1 MADAH
6 DLKPPKEC
14 LFSITKMNKYY
25 LFPFLVPIVCYST
38 KFFSEVMKFG
48 NENPEAVKKNG
59 VKEEVEHSFVF
70 LYTMINGVS
79 HTMGGLLYFI
89 SILRTKSEK
98 IKSKNDTND
107 DDYKIIKERRS
118 TGIKK

>member
-1 MADAH
+1 M
-6 DLKPPKEC
+6 
-14 LFSITKMNKYY
+14 
-25 LFPFLVPIVCYST
+25 
-38 KFFSEVMKFG
+38 
-48 NENPEAVKKNG
+48 
-59 VKEEVEHSFVF
+59 KEEVEHSFVF

-118 TGIKK
+118 TGIKSIIIPPHNKKMKVLLLNILLIAPVSCLS